1 MQKDTSTF
9 CCRVRTFA
17 TGKVLECYEQF
28 ACNETENVRN
38 GYDCTPSKEVQ
49 DMLDDY
55 KEH

>member
-1 MQKDTSTF
+1 MQKDTLTF

-17 TGKVLECYEQF
+17 AGKVLECYEQF
-28 ACNETENVRN
+28 ARHEIENVRN